1 MCESRQLADFIRGLR
16 EFVINI
22 YKNVNWV
29 VVISFIVTLE
39 KIAV

>member
-1 MCESRQLADFIRGLR
+1 MCESRQLADFIRGR
-16 EFVINI
+16 ICYKYI